1 MSAMAP
7 AQNSGQ
13 ETEVVTGV
21 IAGITQKG
29 PDKWQVAV
37 QQAGSQYSKNLWTKD
52 ADLIGQLSQMIG
64 QPASFM
70 CGASH
75 WTNQQGAPV
84 RSLWING
91 VGPAQQQQPVQVQP
105 QAQPMAGMMPM
116 QSAAPP
122 PGQFQQPQQQV
133 WGAAQPTHT
142 PPQGWAQAERD
153 AAPQAQ
159 TWEDPKQGMIHR
171 QTASKVAS
179 ILISHLPAE
188 ERTFSTL
195 IMLCERLV
203 AYYDHGLA
211 ALGAPNPEGHAASTG
226 FAPPPHGDED
236 DIPF

>member
-37 QQAGSQYSKNLWTKD
+37 QQAGSQYAKNLWTKD

-122 PGQFQQPQQQV
+122 PGQFQP
-133 WGAAQPTHT
+133 AFAQT
-142 PPQGWAQAERD
+142 
-153 AAPQAQ
+153 APQVQ
-159 TWEDPKQGMIHR
+159 PLPTWEHGQPWEDPKQGMIHR